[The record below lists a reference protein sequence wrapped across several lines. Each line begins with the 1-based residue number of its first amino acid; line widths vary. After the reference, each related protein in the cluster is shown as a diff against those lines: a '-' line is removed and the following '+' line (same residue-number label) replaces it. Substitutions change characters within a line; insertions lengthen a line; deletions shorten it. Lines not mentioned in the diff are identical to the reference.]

1 MNELDLD
8 FSELF
13 SDDAKLVLDD
23 DTSDTD
29 EIENADDAESS
40 LNDVDDIEEKG
51 NKKKIEFTRGTDDV
65 EAGDDDTEEDII
77 DAEINTP
84 SSKNNDDSSGSFA
97 LAFAKFQ
104 QDEGVIPD
112 LNEEELNKI
121 INESGEIEA
130 LRYLLNKQRDYIY
143 EDAKSIYAA
152 DKEELKAYFELKDA
166 GVDSELAKKLAH
178 NKKQFATATDEDVE
192 EDEDFRRE
200 ILTSYFK
207 ETTSFSESRI
217 KKQVDNIFNVGDD
230 IDEAIDALAELKIIN
245 ARQIE
250 EAKKEEIKK
259 EESYRES
266 IKQAQENFKN
276 FVLEQDEF
284 IKGIKVNKPTKEK
297 IIKMVLEPAAKDVN
311 GNPLSGV
318 WAERAKDPQR
328 FDAYLAY
335 HIVNGTFWGNLDKIK
350 SKVKTDVTTKFEEA
364 LRVKGQSLGGKVS
377 RTTDKN
383 ASLLEDFL
391 NM

>member
-1 MNELDLD
+1 M
-8 FSELF
+8 
-13 SDDAKLVLDD
+13 
-23 DTSDTD
+23 
-29 EIENADDAESS
+29 
-40 LNDVDDIEEKG
+40 
-51 NKKKIEFTRGTDDV
+51 
-65 EAGDDDTEEDII
+65 
-77 DAEINTP
+77 
-84 SSKNNDDSSGSFA
+84 
-97 LAFAKFQ
+97 
-104 QDEGVIPD
+104 
-112 LNEEELNKI
+112 
-121 INESGEIEA
+121 
-130 LRYLLNKQRDYIY
+130 LNKQRDYIY

-178 NKKQFATATDEDVE
+178 DKKQFATATNEDVE
-192 EDEDFRRE
+192 EDEDFRKE

-207 ETTSFSESRI
+207 ETTSFSDARI
-217 KKQVDNIFNVGDD
+217 KKQVENIFNVGDD

-250 EAKKEEIKK
+250 DAKKEEVKK

-377 RTTDKN
+377 RTVDKN

>member
-217 KKQVDNIFNVGDD
+217 KRQVDNIFNVGDD